1 MSITIFAIV
10 MFAAFLHAFWNA
22 VVKGAQ
28 DKTIVLGLIALGH
41 VVPGIAMVVFSPSP
55 AVSAIPYIIAST
67 VIHWVYYYLLNV
79 AYRVGDLSMVY
90 PIARGL
96 APVLIA
102 LGAQFFVGERLPP
115 LVWGGI
121 LSVSVGIM
129 VLTRG
134 VFRSGLPLAGLLAA
148 IGTAVMIAGYSITD
162 GVGVRLSGSVLGY
175 IGWLFTAELIVAVY
189 VFGSRWD
196 RLRAVDART
205 VVLGVV
211 GGVIS
216 GAAYALV
223 LYAKTLAPLGIVSAL
238 RETSVIFAAMIGV
251 IWFKEGPRGPRLI
264 AAGVVAVGIVLI
276 GLANGG

>member
-1 MSITIFAIV
+1 MSVTIFAIV

-55 AVSAIPYIIAST
+55 AASAIPFIIGST
-67 VIHWVYYYLLNV
+67 VVHWVYYYLLNV
-79 AYRVGDLSMVY
+79 AYRLGDLSIVY

-102 LGAQFFVGERLPP
+102 LGAQFFIQERLPP
-115 LVWGGI
+115 VVWAGI
-121 LSVSVGIM
+121 LCVSVGIM

-134 VFRSGLPLAGLLAA
+134 VFRSGLPVAGLLAA
-148 IGTAVMIAGYSITD
+148 VGTAAMIAGYSITD
-162 GVGVRLSGSVLGY
+162 GIGVRLSGSVLGY
-175 IGWLFTAELIVAVY
+175 IGWLFVAEIIVAIY
-189 VFGSRWD
+189 VFGSRWE

-205 VVLGVV
+205 VVLGFA

-238 RETSVIFAAMIGV
+238 RETSVIFAALIGV
-251 IWFKEGPRGPRLI
+251 IWFREGPRGPRLV
-264 AAGVVAVGIVLI
+264 AAGIVAVGIVLI
-276 GLANGG
+276 GLSGTG